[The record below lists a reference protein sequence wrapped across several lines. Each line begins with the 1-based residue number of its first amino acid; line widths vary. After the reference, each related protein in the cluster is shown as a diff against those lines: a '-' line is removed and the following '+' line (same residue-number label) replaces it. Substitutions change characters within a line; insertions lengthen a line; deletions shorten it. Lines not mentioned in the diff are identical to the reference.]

1 MRMKTMVSWFYLM
14 FLPLLVLATVQEG
27 KVSEKALQSLS
38 KEARESLLEAKIGP
52 LSSVPVPP
60 NNPQTKEKVELGR
73 LLYFDKRLSADKTIS
88 CATCHDPK
96 FNWAE
101 AEATSTGIR
110 NQKGDRNSP
119 TILNS
124 AFYHAFFWDGRA
136 GSLEEQAL
144 GPVQNPIEMGN
155 DLKTMVATID
165 GIAGY
170 KPLFSAAFGD
180 GKVNPERVAQAIASF
195 ERTVV
200 TGPSPL
206 DEFLMGK
213 TTALTPQQKRGLELF
228 LTKGNCVSCHHGP
241 FLTSQ
246 DYMPTNLQ
254 GDEGRAKVTKNLS
267 DKGLFRIP
275 TLRNVGLTGPY
286 FHNGAVTSLDE
297 AVFLRANNMRLQ
309 EYKGKGTP
317 DPSSLVLNETEVK
330 DVAAFLKA
338 LNGKMPAIFEP
349 KQFPQ

>member
-1 MRMKTMVSWFYLM
+1 
-14 FLPLLVLATVQEG
+14 
-27 KVSEKALQSLS
+27 
-38 KEARESLLEAKIGP
+38 
-52 LSSVPVPP
+52 
-60 NNPQTKEKVELGR
+60 
-73 LLYFDKRLSADKTIS
+73 
-88 CATCHDPK
+88 
-96 FNWAE
+96 
-101 AEATSTGIR
+101 
-110 NQKGDRNSP
+110 
-119 TILNS
+119 
-124 AFYHAFFWDGRA
+124 
-136 GSLEEQAL
+136 
-144 GPVQNPIEMGN
+144 
-155 DLKTMVATID
+155 
-165 GIAGY
+165 
-170 KPLFSAAFGD
+170 
-180 GKVNPERVAQAIASF
+180 
-195 ERTVV
+195 
-200 TGPSPL
+200 
-206 DEFLMGK
+206 MGK